1 MSLTTD
7 KKCTP
12 PRRNANKFP
21 QERLWRIH
29 AVLPGTFNPGC
40 EIPCHAAEAAIVAY
54 GQRLLETLR
63 QLFHILHQREMM
75 ELPVFQK
82 ALETA
87 RDDMLT
93 VGLDAPEHK
102 PAQNT
107 LALGDSGELGDNTSR
122 ALRRLR
128 FLNLVHEDR

>member
-1 MSLTTD
+1 
-7 KKCTP
+7 
-12 PRRNANKFP
+12 
-21 QERLWRIH
+21 
-29 AVLPGTFNPGC
+29 
-40 EIPCHAAEAAIVAY
+40 
-54 GQRLLETLR
+54 
-63 QLFHILHQREMM
+63 MM

-128 FLNLVHEDR
+128 FLNLVQEDR